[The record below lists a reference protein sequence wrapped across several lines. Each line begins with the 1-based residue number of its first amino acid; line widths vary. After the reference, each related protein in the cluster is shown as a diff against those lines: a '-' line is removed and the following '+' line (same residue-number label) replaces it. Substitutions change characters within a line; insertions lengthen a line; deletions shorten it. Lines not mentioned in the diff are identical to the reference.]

1 MASPDADL
9 IHPPHEVAV
18 LKCKNRY
25 GSKVNVL
32 YRPSSPS
39 KLTKH
44 LDVPSVGLKRT
55 IADYVPCVTLP
66 VAPSNELFM
75 DGV

>member
-1 MASPDADL
+1 
-9 IHPPHEVAV
+9 
-18 LKCKNRY
+18 
-25 GSKVNVL
+25 VL
-32 YRPSSPS
+32 YQPSSPS
-39 KLTKH
+39 KLTVTLLFPDSTLRTLSMFTLIGPLLTKH
-44 LDVPSVGLKRT
+44 LDVLSVGLKGT